1 MSTVSSASDVM
12 TDVDKERI
20 DNGLAKELKDAGV
33 DADIV
38 DRLIRLLHECSVTT
52 RGALRMFA
60 DDVPAL
66 IKQMFEGQAMG
77 ELKAKGLLASVRVR
91 ICALTPCPG
100 SNTP

>member
-1 MSTVSSASDVM
+1 MSTVSGASDVV
-12 TDVDKERI
+12 DVDMERL
-20 DNGLAKELKDAGV
+20 DDGLAKQLKAAGV
-33 DADIV
+33 DAGIV
-38 DRLIRLLHECSVTT
+38 DRFIELLHQCSVTT

-66 IKQMFEGQAMG
+66 IQQMFDGQTMG

-100 SNTP
+100 SHTP